1 MCSDYAEYMA
11 VHDLY
16 SRFQFLW
23 MGAEDD
29 AVFLQGMLEGMTR
42 IEAEAYTK
50 LASMGASKLKK
61 VFLVRW
67 SAASSNKLML
77 KTCTIFYTVP

>member
-1 MCSDYAEYMA
+1 M
-11 VHDLY
+11 
-16 SRFQFLW
+16 R
-23 MGAEDD
+23 AEDD

-50 LASMGASKLKK
+50 LANMGASKLRK

-67 SAASSNKLML
+67 SAASSKSFIV
-77 KTCTIFYTVP
+77 KTCILFILYPQDLLLAV